1 MGREGPGCFTS
12 SPIVFQTMGKVPLSQ
27 TRDSP
32 RHRPKLEQR
41 GEGRLWGKKL
51 SAKPVGQRLR
61 RVGEEGRKTKMSWVQ
76 PVPTTPRW
84 TPALTL
90 TARAHVLVHLSTSAC
105 LRPSTMHSGRGYEA
119 MAAHRLLTCC
129 LWRRQTLSQAALQV
143 PGPIRPW
150 RRKVC
155 TKCEI
160 TLPGNGGASWDGH
173 GNRPARPRAQRP
185 TSRPGHPP
193 CSSRTCVCTGPFS
206 SSQPPTA
213 ASGLRERRGSPGG

>member
-1 MGREGPGCFTS
+1 
-12 SPIVFQTMGKVPLSQ
+12 MGKVPLSQ

-32 RHRPKLEQR
+32 RHRPKLGQR

-76 PVPTTPRW
+76 QVPTTPCW

-90 TARAHVLVHLSTSAC
+90 TARAHVLAHLSTSAC
-105 LRPSTMHSGRGYEA
+105 LGPSTTRSGRGCEA

-160 TLPGNGGASWDGH
+160 PLPGNGGRFLGQAWEQAHRTPWTPTLLIQDLRLQTAFLLFTASHSRLWPEGGKGKPRQLRLLPPEAPSVPIPDG
-173 GNRPARPRAQRP
+173 
-185 TSRPGHPP
+185 
-193 CSSRTCVCTGPFS
+193 
-206 SSQPPTA
+206 
-213 ASGLRERRGSPGG
+213 GS